1 MVVKNL
7 DKDLNKD
14 NYGLRS
20 KAYLGFLVGHF
31 DLVCVGLVK
40 LLLAVKLCSEN

>member
-1 MVVKNL
+1 MEKIWAKNF
-7 DKDLNKD
+7 NKD
-14 NYGLRS
+14 DCILRS